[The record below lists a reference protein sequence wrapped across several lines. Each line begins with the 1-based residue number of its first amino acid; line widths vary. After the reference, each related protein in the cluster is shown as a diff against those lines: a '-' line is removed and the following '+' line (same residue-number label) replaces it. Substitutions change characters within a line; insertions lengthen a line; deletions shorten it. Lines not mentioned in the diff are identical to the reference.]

1 MTGKE
6 RSSYIRE
13 ALRFYYKFGD
23 ELKVISKGVKDI
35 AKKIDNVDFSSP
47 TSIKEENENEV
58 EISESEEMLI
68 DSIQDLLCL

>member
-47 TSIKEENENEV
+47 TSIKEENKNEV
-58 EISESEEMLI
+58 EIGESEEMLI